1 MREWDMA
8 LAQAPSQTI
17 VTLDLEGVLV
27 PEIWIAVAEA
37 TGLPALRRTTRDEPN
52 YDLLMSGRLE
62 ILDKHGL
69 TMSKLQ
75 EVIATLQPLAGAV
88 EFLTELRQLTQV
100 MILSDTFEQFGGTLM
115 RQLGMPTLLCHRLV
129 VTDDRIVDFEIRTE
143 DQKRKT
149 VHALQALNYRVIA
162 AGDSYNDT
170 AMLEAAE
177 HGFLFHAPENVIR
190 EFPHLPALTTYDDLF
205 EHIKQVLS

>member
-37 TGLPALRRTTRDEPN
+37 TGIPALRRTTRDEPN
-52 YDLLMSGRLE
+52 YDLLMSGRLD
-62 ILDKHGL
+62 ILDQHGL

-88 EFLTELRQLTQV
+88 EFLNELCHLTQV
-100 MILSDTFEQFGGTLM
+100 MILSDTFEQFGGPLT
-115 RQLGMPTLLCHRLV
+115 
-129 VTDDRIVDFEIRTE
+129 
-143 DQKRKT
+143 
-149 VHALQALNYRVIA
+149 LNYRVIA

-177 HGFLFHAPENVIR
+177 HGFLFHAPDNVIR
-190 EFPHLPALTTYDDLF
+190 EFPHLPALTTYDDLLA
-205 EHIKQVLS
+205 HIKHALG